1 MKTDM
6 YCRKCGAENQD
17 YAQFC
22 KDCGASLRKVEMP
35 NVKKKQKKYDK
46 ETGTY
51 QEVSEE
57 PNHILSI
64 SQSGEQVSVLIKD
77 KNTGY
82 GMDAH
87 LLLESQYD
95 SVESYKEYRKKYVAR
110 TLLTEQEATQR
121 EEQELFW

>member
-1 MKTDM
+1 VKTDM

-17 YAQFC
+17 HAQFC
-22 KDCGASLRKVEMP
+22 KDCGAPLRKVEVP

-51 QEVSEE
+51 QEVFEE

-64 SQSGEQVSVLIKD
+64 SQSGEQVSVLIKG

-87 LLLESQYD
+87 LL
-95 SVESYKEYRKKYVAR
+95 
-110 TLLTEQEATQR
+110 
-121 EEQELFW
+121 